1 MTLTHL
7 VGIGVCRWVS
17 VCPHDNL
24 KTIADICFLL
34 DSRKISEVRISRSEV
49 KVKVIFSEG
58 SKVYDFLLGMAG
70 SEIPP
75 PMASFFSFRTAII
88 NFDAHPSFRMVP
100 V

>member
-1 MTLTHL
+1 
-7 VGIGVCRWVS
+7 
-17 VCPHDNL
+17 
-24 KTIADICFLL
+24 
-34 DSRKISEVRISRSEV
+34 
-49 KVKVIFSEG
+49 
-58 SKVYDFLLGMAG
+58 VYDFLLGMAG